1 MKYAG
6 LILVLLLVF
15 TSGCGPTIVQGKR
28 VEVSQRSDLIKGQT
42 TVDKAVEILG
52 QPASIEKLP
61 TGGEKYVYQY
71 YKEEFTHWWTL
82 PRYERQRLEVFF
94 KNGIVQDY
102 VYTRESRNPFL
113 SGFSKL

>member
-28 VEVSQRSDLIKGQT
+28 VEVSQRSDLVKGQT
-42 TVDKAVEILG
+42 TVDKAVKILG

-71 YKEEFTHWWTL
+71 YKEEFTHWWTP

-102 VYTRESRNPFL
+102 VYTRESRDMV
-113 SGFSKL
+113 GE

>member
-1 MKYAG
+1 MKCAG

-102 VYTRESRNPFL
+102 VYTRESRDMV
-113 SGFSKL
+113 GE

>member
-15 TSGCGPTIVQGKR
+15 TSGCGPSIVQGKR
-28 VEVSQRSDLIKGQT
+28 VEVSQRGDLVKGQT
-42 TVDKAVEILG
+42 TVEKAVEILG

-61 TGGEKYVYQY
+61 SGGEKYVYQY
-71 YKEEFTHWWTL
+71 YKEEYTHWWTL
-82 PRYERQRLEVFF
+82 PRYERQRLEVLF

-102 VYTRESRNPFL
+102 TYTRESRDMV
-113 SGFSKL
+113 GE